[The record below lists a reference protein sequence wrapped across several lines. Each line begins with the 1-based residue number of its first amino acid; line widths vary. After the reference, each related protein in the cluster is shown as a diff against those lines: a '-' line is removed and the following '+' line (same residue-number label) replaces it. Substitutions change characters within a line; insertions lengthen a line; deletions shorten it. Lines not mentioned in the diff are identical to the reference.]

1 MTGNGG
7 QKEGSKG
14 GAEVRA
20 SKSLKNGTSKMSM
33 EHKEGKA
40 SRAAKNKEPVEEMFE
55 DAMRTGQTSDEKSE
69 N

>member
-1 MTGNGG
+1 MTGNAGH
-7 QKEGSKG
+7 KEGSKG

-33 EHKEGKA
+33 EHKEGKQ
-40 SRAAKNKEPVEEMFE
+40 SRAARNKETAEEAFE
-55 DAMRTGQTSDEKSE
+55 DTAKPNADEKSE